1 MRKGIF
7 LGMVTTDIVYYVSHH
22 PTNDQKLKAERQL
35 SFAGGAAANAAV
47 TFAAFGNKTTLISG
61 LGRHPLAQVALK
73 DLAAHHVQLIDCT
86 DQPRRPP
93 VLASVMIDLS
103 NGDRCVVYSNTD
115 IRKLRQDALSEVFL
129 EDADILMLDGH
140 FLPQAIQMAQWA
152 RQLHV
157 PVVFDGGGWKDGM
170 EELLP
175 LVDYAICSD
184 DFYPPGC
191 ADKTEVIAYLG
202 NAGIDNIGI
211 TRDDLPIIAY
221 HQGETIEVPVMKI
234 QPMDTLGAGDIF
246 QGSFCHY
253 LLQQQ
258 EFLRCLERAAEV
270 ASMAC
275 TSLGTR
281 AWIEQEKF
289 I

>member
-1 MRKGIF
+1 M
-7 LGMVTTDIVYYVSHH
+7 
-22 PTNDQKLKAERQL
+22 
-35 SFAGGAAANAAV
+35 
-47 TFAAFGNKTTLISG
+47 
-61 LGRHPLAQVALK
+61 
-73 DLAAHHVQLIDCT
+73 
-86 DQPRRPP
+86 
-93 VLASVMIDLS
+93 LS
-103 NGDRCVVYSNTD
+103 N
-115 IRKLRQDALSEVFL
+115 
-129 EDADILMLDGH
+129 
-140 FLPQAIQMAQWA
+140 
-152 RQLHV
+152 
-157 PVVFDGGGWKDGM
+157 
-170 EELLP
+170 
-175 LVDYAICSD
+175 

-202 NAGIDNIGI
+202 NAGVENIGI
-211 TRDDLPIIAY
+211 TRDDLPIIAH
-221 HQGETIEVPVMKI
+221 HQGETTEVPVMNI

-289 I
+289 V